1 MISKEAFKI
10 FTGDE
15 VVDKIILPI
24 NISNTHWF
32 LVVIDMKLKTISSYN
47 SMGSQR
53 SDVLSHIKKYLTCK
67 AKTEGVEVT
76 DEWTESWHVY
86 PEVVH
91 VNTTYTTA
99 ACSYLLRAMRSA
111 RYADKLLGK
120 LL

>member
-53 SDVLSHIKKYLTCK
+53 SDVLSHIKRYLTCK

-76 DEWTESWHVY
+76 DEWRESWRCVSGSCPRQHNLYDCGMFVF
-86 PEVVH
+86 V
-91 VNTTYTTA
+91 
-99 ACSYLLRAMRSA
+99 A
-111 RYADKLLGK
+111 RDAFCAICR
-120 LL
+120 